1 MNYNQNPEIMHGRF
15 LLLILAAVLT
25 FALLLP
31 VSSAGTA
38 CDIDAETAALIAK
51 AFVTDNVRMNIAA
64 VWTEETAVNEVV
76 ALYGTDGTVS
86 AYSAELMTSG
96 QDSGYVII
104 SAYADVENLILE
116 YAEEAEPLYAAFGN
130 TEGETVIYT
139 GLTGYFLEKENGTYE
154 TLNGDN
160 ISEDEIGESTL
171 EELRSPA
178 HYTEN
183 RGAISSARN
192 GRSLFAEV
200 DGSIVYNPEGFS
212 SQSADSGIAPCAI
225 GDIEITNPTNH
236 ANQFY
241 EGPFVPYSYR
251 NDWENYA
258 AFSSMDHL
266 AGNDGLYNGLNYA
279 PTALTNFVDMFGE
292 RFNMTNIT
300 PKTARRLYI
309 EVTGIGIEHNFFFPT
324 MGTYQ
329 SSLPE
334 YFQYVC
340 DYYGIYY
347 NEGSIEAKIPT
358 FDNVVYQLNNG
369 GPFYLTIRYHGY
381 YGYHAVVAYGYIRLV
396 SQTTGYYKSYIKVS
410 DGYAD
415 SGRYIDMSSIC
426 NVTTGEMISWTW

>member
-1 MNYNQNPEIMHGRF
+1 MNNSKNCRKFSGRILF
-15 LLLILAAVLT
+15 MILAAVLT
-25 FALLLP
+25 FSLLLP
-31 VSSAGTA
+31 VSSAETA
-38 CDIDAETAALIAK
+38 CDIDAEVAALIAK

-64 VWTEETAVNEVV
+64 VWTDETSVQEVV
-76 ALYGTDGTVS
+76 TLYSTDGTAS
-86 AYSAELMTSG
+86 AYSAELSTGG
-96 QDSGYVII
+96 QDSGYVIV

-130 TEGETVIYT
+130 TEGETVVYT

-154 TLNGDN
+154 TLHGND
-160 ISEDEIGESTL
+160 ISAAEVGESML
-171 EELRSPA
+171 EGLRSPA
-178 HYTEN
+178 HNSEN
-183 RGAISSARN
+183 RGTIAAAQS

-200 DGSIVYNPEGFS
+200 DGSVVYNPEGFS
-212 SQSADSGIAPCAI
+212 SQSTGAGIAPCAI
-225 GDIEITNPTNH
+225 GDIEITNPTQH

-266 AGNDGLYNGLNYA
+266 AGHDGLYNGLNYA

-309 EVTGIGIEHNFFFPT
+309 EVTGIGIEHEFFFPT

-334 YFQYVC
+334 YFEYVC

-369 GPFYLTIRYHGY
+369 GPFYLTIRGHGY

-396 SQTTGYYKSYIKVS
+396 SESTGYYKSYIKVS

-426 NVTTGEMISWTW
+426 TVTTGQMISWTW